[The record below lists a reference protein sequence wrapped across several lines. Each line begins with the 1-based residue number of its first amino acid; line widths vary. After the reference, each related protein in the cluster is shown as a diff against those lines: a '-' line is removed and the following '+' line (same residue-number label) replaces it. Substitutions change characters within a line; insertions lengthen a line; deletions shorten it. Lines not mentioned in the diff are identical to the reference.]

1 MQPGHDVLSAFPAHH
16 RREAVALQQFIESS
30 SLQRSRDL
38 FTVDWLGE
46 TLAIPERIYFES
58 LLPPRGFSGTEQLML
73 DCLLARHHDGH
84 VREASL
90 RRVLDCRQAWCAPFV
105 VRIAGEYV
113 IEILQVI
120 EAHLSEL
127 DAEAYGRFVRDNRPF
142 QKKTNDRIVSYWRL
156 YHRAS
161 WPNFACYPGGR
172 IASWLEQCAGLA

>member
-1 MQPGHDVLSAFPAHH
+1 MQPGHDVLSAFPARH
-16 RREAVALQQFIESS
+16 RTKAAALQPFIESG

-46 TLAIPERIYFES
+46 TLAIPERIYWDS
-58 LLPPRGFSGTEQLML
+58 QLWPQGLSGTEQHML
-73 DCLLARHHDGH
+73 DCLLTRHHDGH

-90 RRVLDCRQAWCAPFV
+90 HRVLACREAWCAPFV

-120 EAHLSEL
+120 EVHLSEL
-127 DAEAYGRFVRDNRPF
+127 DAETYGRFTRDNRAF
-142 QKKTNDRIVSYWRL
+142 QKKTNDRIVSYWHL
-156 YHRAS
+156 YHRAR

-172 IASWLEQCAGLA
+172 IASWLEQCAVSA